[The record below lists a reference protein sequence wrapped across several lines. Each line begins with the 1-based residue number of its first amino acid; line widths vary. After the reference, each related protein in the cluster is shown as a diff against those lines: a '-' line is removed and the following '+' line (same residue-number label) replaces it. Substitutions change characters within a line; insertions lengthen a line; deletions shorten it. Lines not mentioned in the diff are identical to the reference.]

1 MGNMFTLLTCAFYA
15 LASAA
20 SFEPQVREVK
30 WRIPKDGNISMSKMD
45 ENGEF
50 KTYEEIPSLFVVNE
64 QIQISPALA
73 QQLGFSTTEAGII
86 TATGNT
92 ADKATADNA
101 TTENPKTS
109 TDSTKSKSDSTKSK
123 SDKSTSSSN
132 SNKKKN
138 GTKSVIS
145 FGLVSSVILI
155 SCLI

>member
-73 QQLGFSTTEAGII
+73 QQLDFSTTEAGII

-109 TDSTKSKSDSTKSK
+109 SDSTKTGSDSTKTGSDSTKTSTDSTKSKSDSTKSK

-132 SNKKKN
+132 SN
-138 GTKSVIS
+138 
-145 FGLVSSVILI
+145 
-155 SCLI
+155 